1 MEAPRGYEMKQYMT
15 KKHAKNLGEA
25 VGILAV
31 GIALALLWLPFF
43 HLLLHVY
50 GWCV

>member
-1 MEAPRGYEMKQYMT
+1 MKNYMT
-15 KKHAKNLGEA
+15 KQNAKNLGEA
-25 VGILAV
+25 FGILAD
-31 GIALALLWLPFF
+31 GSALALLWLPFF